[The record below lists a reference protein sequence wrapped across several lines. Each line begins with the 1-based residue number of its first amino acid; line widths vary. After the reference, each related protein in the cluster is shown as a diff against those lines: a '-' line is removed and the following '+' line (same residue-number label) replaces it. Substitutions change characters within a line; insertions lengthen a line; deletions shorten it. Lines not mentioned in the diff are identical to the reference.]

1 MIINC
6 ETLQPY
12 RLVMHI
18 ISLLFLAGFIV
29 FILAAGV
36 ALLAPPKL
44 ISPACTAALATGALL
59 ILAISIFTIAVPSQW
74 HLGSP
79 FGFGNVPIAFRA
91 DALNSWFLALLSLV
105 SISVAI
111 FAPAY
116 LKTHSEH
123 LHSRLF
129 WFCLSL
135 FILSLLG
142 VFLADNVLTLLVFW
156 ELMSF
161 TSGALVV
168 SDTSSRKAQKAAI
181 IYFGATRMAT
191 SLLGAGFLWLFSI
204 THSWSLSEM
213 HFRLPEML
221 GPAILITLGCCIKA
235 GVWPFHIWLPYAHP
249 CAPAPVSALMSGI
262 MIKVPIYLLC
272 RLVLGASGDLLPLAI
287 LLFVLGVI
295 SSFWGAIFAVVQ
307 SEYKQLL
314 AYSSVENIGLII
326 TALAVACLGLS
337 LNLPQLEALGLIAAL
352 LHAFNHGLF
361 KSLLFLSAGTIDS
374 STHML
379 NLEQL
384 GGLHNRLPKTMF
396 CFLIGALAICAFPP
410 LNGFASKWL
419 IYQSLFSMAL
429 NSPNRLFA
437 GSAFIG
443 MGTFALVGALSLMAF
458 SKAFGVAFLGRPR
471 SKAAEHAK
479 ESSPSMVVAQ
489 GILATACLGSAFF
502 TTVLANHLG
511 SQLFAQNLQLPSLP
525 MPLLCTSMLSI
536 TIICYVAARSTRPRR
551 ASTWECGYGDLS
563 KRMQV
568 SSRSY
573 AHTIEL
579 LFSTLVQFA
588 ETLSIGGQDRRHFPE
603 QISSRTVRSS
613 LLEDWIYG
621 PLIHMIRIISQYLS
635 KLQAGSIHLY
645 LIYVFVTLIVLLV
658 VGTKT

>member
-1 MIINC
+1 
-6 ETLQPY
+6 
-12 RLVMHI
+12 MHI
-18 ISLLFLAGFIV
+18 ISWLFLASFLVFIV
-29 FILAAGV
+29 AAGV
-36 ALLAPPKL
+36 ALFAPPKL
-44 ISPACTAALATGALL
+44 IAPVCTAAQATGALL
-59 ILAISIFTIAVPSQW
+59 ILAISILTISEPSQW
-74 HLGSP
+74 HLGNP
-79 FGFGNVPIAFRA
+79 FAFGNVPIGFKA
-91 DALNSWFLALLSLV
+91 DALNSWFLALLSVV

-135 FILSLLG
+135 FILSLQG

-168 SDTSSRKAQKAAI
+168 TDTSSRKAQKAAI
-181 IYFGATRMAT
+181 VYFGATRMAT

-272 RLVLGASGDLLPLAI
+272 RLVLSASGDLLPLAI
-287 LLFVLGVI
+287 LLFALGVI

-314 AYSSVENIGLII
+314 AYSSVENIGLMI
-326 TALAVACLGLS
+326 TALAVACLGIS
-337 LNLPQLEALGLIAAL
+337 FNLPQLEALGLIAAL

-384 GGLHNRLPKTMF
+384 GGLHNKLPKTMF

-429 NSPNRLFA
+429 NSPNKLFA
-437 GSAFIG
+437 GSAFIA

-479 ESSPSMVVAQ
+479 ESAPSMVVAQ
-489 GILATACLGSAFF
+489 ALLVAACLGSAFF

-511 SQLFAQNLQLPSLP
+511 AQLFAQNLPLPSLP

-536 TIICYVAARSTRPRR
+536 AIICYVVASSTSPRR

-579 LFSTLVQFA
+579 LFSTLVRFV

-603 QISSRTVRSS
+603 QIKSHTVQSS
-613 LLEDWIYG
+613 LLEVWIYG